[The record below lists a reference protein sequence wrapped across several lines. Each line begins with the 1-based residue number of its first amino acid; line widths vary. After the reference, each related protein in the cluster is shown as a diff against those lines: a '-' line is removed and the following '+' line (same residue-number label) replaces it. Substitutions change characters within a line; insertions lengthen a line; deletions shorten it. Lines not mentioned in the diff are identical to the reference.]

1 MAPNRDVD
9 GASGTGEVLPEVLR
23 EVPKVKSRKWLVG
36 CVRGS
41 VDGYRRGKVS
51 LRRVNSHVRIA
62 VTHGVSQEELT
73 PLLVHFGLRWDL
85 LRAAVIDAGS
95 YSAGAGEAMERLL
108 ELLDSYSGK
117 SNERAPVVAAYR
129 AVCSRSM
136 MAAALIVES
145 GARY

>member
-9 GASGTGEVLPEVLR
+9 GASGTGEVLPEVLK
-23 EVPKVKSRKWLVG
+23 VPKVKSRKWLVG

-62 VTHGVSQEELT
+62 VTHGVSQEALT

-85 LRAAVIDAGS
+85 LRGAVVDAGS
-95 YSAGAGEAMERLL
+95 YSAGASEAIEHRL
-108 ELLDSYSGK
+108 SSC
-117 SNERAPVVAAYR
+117 PVCGWSLR
-129 AVCSRSM
+129 
-136 MAAALIVES
+136 
-145 GARY
+145 